1 MGGVTMCSEL
11 STKVARAIRLLRTIE
26 RTTEGEIELCYSG
39 GKDSDVILSLAKMAD
54 IKYRAIYKNT
64 TIDPPHTIQHA
75 LDNGVEVVRPKRSML
90 QIIEAK
96 GIPSRFS
103 RFCCSELKEYK
114 ILDTAIVGIRRAE
127 SVARRDRYKEPVIC
141 RNYGKNEHVNQVLP
155 ILDWT
160 DRDVTEF
167 IAVESVQCHPLYY
180 DADGKFCVNR
190 RLGCIG
196 CPMAADNGLAGF
208 VKYPKMLRNWL
219 KHQTIFLENHPYCAS
234 VKKFQSAADIAVFR
248 LFAGS
253 SYAKYQEITGG
264 MFGKPN
270 CKAFLE
276 DYFKINLDFIK

>member
-1 MGGVTMCSEL
+1 M
-11 STKVARAIRLLRTIE
+11 
-26 RTTEGEIELCYSG
+26 
-39 GKDSDVILSLAKMAD
+39 LAKMAG

-90 QIIEAK
+90 QIIKAK
-96 GIPSRFS
+96 GMPTRFA
-103 RFCCSELKEYK
+103 RFCCAELKEYK

-127 SVARRDRYKEPVIC
+127 SIARRDRYKEPVIC
-141 RNYGKNEHVNQVLP
+141 RNYSKNEHVNQVLP
-155 ILDWT
+155 ILDWS
-160 DRDVTEF
+160 DADVAEF
-167 IAVESVQCHPLYY
+167 IAGEGVQCHPLYY

-196 CPMAADNGLAGF
+196 CPMAADNGLADF

-219 KHQTIFLENHPYCAS
+219 KSQTIFIKSHTDSSTA
-234 VKKFQSAADIAVFR
+234 KKFPSAADVAVYR
-248 LFAGS
+248 LFSGG

-276 DYFKINLDFIK
+276 DYFKIDLSFIKD